1 MTDRLDF
8 SAYEIIIN
16 SEVPTPET
24 IVEAFTQSKV
34 TLNFGDSVHRVE
46 GSLHENRFYC
56 LYSNYGKAMPHRDI
70 VVNVASGEETDNPRG
85 VDQVEPN
92 GQLFVIYDSVSSL
105 IYTSSIRRKRFIE
118 EYFRRFSDSVSVKSV
133 FRSVD
138 EFVERLKYL
147 ESIKFSASRDMFSRE
162 GDIFKHTRDIFGY
175 GEPEE
180 FSIDAKYSIPMTDKL
195 KLDIKKFFN
204 MKDKGELGS
213 VVCIGRDD
221 SGFESVFNVDSFIR
235 KVAIDSEKDSQGLY
249 DANEVFSQF
258 SKEMLR
264 RDHV

>member
-1 MTDRLDF
+1 MTDRVDF

-16 SEVPTPET
+16 NEIPTPE
-24 IVEAFTQSKV
+24 IIGSAFAQSQAIR
-34 TLNFGDSVHRVE
+34 NFGDSVHRVE
-46 GSLHENRFYC
+46 GFLHEDRFYC
-56 LYSNYGKAMPHRDI
+56 LYSNFGKAMPHRDI
-70 VVNVASGEETDNPRG
+70 VFNVDSGEETDNPRG

-92 GQLFVIYDSVSSL
+92 GQLFVVYDSDSSL
-105 IYTSSIRRKRFIE
+105 IYTSSIKRKGFIE
-118 EYFRRFSDSVSVKSV
+118 DYFCQFFDSVSVKSV

-138 EFVERLKYL
+138 EFVERLEYL

-180 FSIDAKYSIPMTDKL
+180 FSIDAKYSIPMTDRL
-195 KLDIKKFFN
+195 KLGIKEFFN

-235 KVAIDSEKDSQGLY
+235 KVTISSDKDSQGLY
-249 DANEVFSQF
+249 DPKEIFSNF
-258 SKEMLR
+258 SKEILR
-264 RDHV
+264 RDNV